1 MTSTRI
7 QQAQLVLSVPFQQQ
21 IMGSLLA
28 LCSYIITTEPPTATN
43 HVNRL
48 AYANAVLLNPLSY
61 AAFMA
66 PGMMSQSAIVA
77 DAASN
82 TAGTSGTV
90 VPDADCDAA
99 ITVLFNF
106 YANQFVAQVVVPV
119 TVPSGA
125 PLQL

>member
-1 MTSTRI
+1 MSSTRI

-28 LCSYIITTEPPTATN
+28 LSSFVITSEAGTVTN

-48 AYANAVLLNPLSY
+48 AYANAIVVNPMAQ

-66 PGMMSQSAIVA
+66 PAMLSQAVIVT
-77 DAASN
+77 DAGN
-82 TAGTSGTV
+82 TTVGASGTV

-99 ITVLFNF
+99 VTALFNF
-106 YANQFVAQVVVPV
+106 FANQFVAQVN
-119 TVPSGA
+119 SGV
-125 PLQL
+125 PLQIH